1 MESELLPAGTGPNTG
16 PEPDPPAAEGPWPLP
31 RGAAAAAAQ
40 WDSAEPAAPERQN
53 LLGLRQL
60 QRHGQEQA
68 RFPLHRLLVTAR
80 LGEAVA
86 EQEVAGYHRGLFEY
100 ASKYNSREPVS
111 GLLLVCSSYVLHVVE
126 SCSSTIHLVI
136 RDLASLQDQGPSA
149 LLQDIKVAVVA
160 HNIPTRQFPDW
171 NVSVVTS
178 PVTHLEDT
186 TESQPAEG
194 TVTECLNLLFRVAAC
209 TPKPAEDDSE
219 DATDSPYILVPDLQI
234 PAETIS
240 RLCRAKECT
249 SPGDFLRMYLNPL
262 QLALDSE
269 AVWPI
274 PSHLSA

>member
-1 MESELLPAGTGPNTG
+1 FVNLLSV
-16 PEPDPPAAEGPWPLP
+16 AAESPQNGTNSTCCWNYHCKQFDKLP
-31 RGAAAAAAQ
+31 VF
-40 WDSAEPAAPERQN
+40 
-53 LLGLRQL
+53 LLKQ
-60 QRHGQEQA
+60 
-68 RFPLHRLLVTAR
+68 
-80 LGEAVA
+80 
-86 EQEVAGYHRGLFEY
+86 GYHRGLFEY

-209 TPKPAEDDSE
+209 TPKPAEVSSRYSSCKKCPWLPPHSNGSNLP
-219 DATDSPYILVPDLQI
+219 SPVP
-234 PAETIS
+234 
-240 RLCRAKECT
+240 
-249 SPGDFLRMYLNPL
+249 
-262 QLALDSE
+262 LALTHDACSQGRQ
-269 AVWPI
+269 
-274 PSHLSA
+274 